1 MKYNSI
7 GEQLIAKAQE
17 LDPNYKPDKF
27 NDMSEALDVIL
38 NKTGSEGGD
47 IWLDITPYLH
57 EDTMSISQEGYDLVY
72 NSFSFEA
79 ENPINKYI
87 GISIMGN
94 KFVFNRLVE
103 SDISDKKSFDFIFN
117 IIIDGVKAYVKVSIN
132 NDKSVEMIDEID
144 SSNQVWFDLGT
155 ISETITQ
162 DQYNEIKSLID
173 NKCLA
178 GITVDIAEITTF
190 AFPLM
195 GINYGNTFVFGSTTV
210 GTETDV
216 YTKKSIDY
224 ITYTIKPDLSCKLD
238 WNTNYFISISSDI
251 NERVI
256 PTITQGHQENLSIG
270 EGLKVEGN
278 VLKTNNIPELP
289 SDASTKTYV
298 LKAVNGVLTWSE

>member
-38 NKTGSEGGD
+38 NNSGGD
-47 IWLDITPYLH
+47 IWLDITPYLDENEN
-57 EDTMSISQEGYDLVY
+57 EDTMSISQEGYDLIY
-72 NSFSFEA
+72 NTFYPGV
-79 ENPINKYI
+79 ENSINKYV
-87 GISIMGN
+87 GIWMGY
-94 KFVFNRLVE
+94 KLIFNGFTL
-103 SDISDKKSFDFIFN
+103 SDTSDKKEFDFITNFTV
-117 IIIDGVKAYVKVSIN
+117 DGVKGHTKVSIN
-132 NDKSVEMIDEID
+132 SDKSVKMGEEID

-173 NKCLA
+173 NKRLA
-178 GITVDIAEITTF
+178 GITVDIAEIATF
-190 AFPLM
+190 AFSLM
-195 GINYGNTFVFGSTTV
+195 GINYGNTFVFGSTSV
-210 GTETDV
+210 GKETDV

-224 ITYTIKPDLSCKLD
+224 ITYTIKPDLSCKFD
-238 WNTNYFISISSDI
+238 WNTNYFVEISSGI

-298 LKAVNGVLTWSE
+298 LKSINGVLTWSE